1 MLLLPSE
8 GEDDPNPRMFFFS
21 RQVHSCTYMATWL
34 WSLCCAGRHTVPAHG
49 TGQPAAV
56 AHLLFLAFLV
66 SLARCENSAHV
77 CLALLAR
84 PRLQSCWIARI
95 GSRPANHAPWTRPR
109 RGIPA
114 WSPPR
119 ALRSCAPPALA
130 VRTGAAQLIQ
140 ARPRPPRVEAAA
152 VAALQVGRRQAAGP
166 AFINRSADCR
176 RIRSRG
182 TPP

>member
-1 MLLLPSE
+1 MYVRTWPHGCGPSVAPVDILYQRTELANRRPWRICCSWLSSFPLPAVKTQRTSVWRSLLGPASKVVGLP
-8 GEDDPNPRMFFFS
+8 GLDRD
-21 RQVHSCTYMATWL
+21 
-34 WSLCCAGRHTVPAHG
+34 
-49 TGQPAAV
+49 
-56 AHLLFLAFLV
+56 
-66 SLARCENSAHV
+66 
-77 CLALLAR
+77 
-84 PRLQSCWIARI
+84 
-95 GSRPANHAPWTRPR
+95 SRPANHAPWTRPR

-152 VAALQVGRRQAAGP
+152 VAALQLGRRQAAGP

>member
-1 MLLLPSE
+1 
-8 GEDDPNPRMFFFS
+8 
-21 RQVHSCTYMATWL
+21 MATWL

-56 AHLLFLAFLV
+56 AHLLFCCSWLSSFPLPAV
-66 SLARCENSAHV
+66 KTQRTSVWRSLLGPASKVVGLPGLDRD
-77 CLALLAR
+77 
-84 PRLQSCWIARI
+84 
-95 GSRPANHAPWTRPR
+95 SRPANHAPWTRPR

-152 VAALQVGRRQAAGP
+152 VAALQVGRLQAAGP